1 MAARQAT
8 VFILGKEF
16 DTTELGRK
24 GEAASNARLRQKK
37 PRAVARI
44 RHRDLCF
51 NLGKLPAYLRQ
62 NHQNDIIE
70 MLRERLSVRPS
81 ARAICKSRPI
91 EADTRYSPRG
101 LEDQAN

>member
-16 DTTELGRK
+16 DTTELGRE
-24 GEAASNARLRQKK
+24 EAEGKLRQEK

-51 NLGKLPAYLRQ
+51 NLGNCLRTSVK
-62 NHQNDIIE
+62 IIR
-70 MLRERLSVRPS
+70 MTSLK
-81 ARAICKSRPI
+81 C
-91 EADTRYSPRG
+91 
-101 LEDQAN
+101 